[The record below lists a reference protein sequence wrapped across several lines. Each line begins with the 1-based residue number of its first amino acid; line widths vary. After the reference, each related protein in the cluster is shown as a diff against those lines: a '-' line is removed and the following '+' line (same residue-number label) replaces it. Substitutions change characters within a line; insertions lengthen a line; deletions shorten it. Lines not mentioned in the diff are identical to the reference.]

1 MFFKSFYEIVTQN
14 DLVQKKYNLNSQYL
28 QFDVGFVTGLE
39 VVVVVV
45 ETGFGLGL
53 DLLGGL
59 EAPPGLA
66 NLLPKA
72 TL

>member
-1 MFFKSFYEIVTQN
+1 MRLSLKMIWYK
-14 DLVQKKYNLNSQYL
+14 KKYDLNSQYL

-39 VVVVVV
+39 VVVV

>member
-39 VVVVVV
+39 VVV